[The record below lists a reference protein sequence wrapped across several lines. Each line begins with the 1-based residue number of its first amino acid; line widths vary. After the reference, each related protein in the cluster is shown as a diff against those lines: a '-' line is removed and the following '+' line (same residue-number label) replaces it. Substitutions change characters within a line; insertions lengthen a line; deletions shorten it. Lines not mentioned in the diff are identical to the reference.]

1 MKTTSI
7 LMTFSAIVLLA
18 CNDSGDIKK
27 TESTMNMPHLTYPET
42 RRMDHVDTL
51 WGTAV
56 PDPYRWLE
64 DDNSDETKAWV
75 QAENKL
81 TRSFLDS
88 IPFRDAIRKRYE
100 ELFNYEKVGSPYKV
114 GDRYFIYKND
124 GLQNQSVIYVR
135 EGKDGEDRVFIDP
148 NSLSEDGTVTVNL
161 IGADDTNSYMAIS
174 QSEAG
179 SDWSQIRVIDV
190 ATGEETGDVL
200 RWVKFGG
207 ASWYKDGFFYSRYP
221 APDEGDE
228 LSATNT
234 FHKVYYHKLGDPQK
248 KDQLIYENL
257 NAPNMYHWAQVTE
270 DNAYLI
276 MYAAT
281 GTDGYECYFKNL
293 NDPEGELQPLFT
305 GFENKSSVINHEG
318 GRFLVI
324 TDMDAP
330 KYRLVSIDPNNTSKD
345 QWVEV
350 IPETENLLEGANTGG
365 GKLFATYLANACNK
379 VMVMDY
385 DGSNAQEIQLP
396 NATGSAGG
404 FSGKKDYKSLFY
416 SFTSFTNPTSVYEYD
431 IATGKSTL
439 FYAPQ
444 LSFDPAQF
452 ESKQVFYKS
461 KDGTDVSMFIVH
473 KKGLKLDGTNPTML
487 YGYGGFNVSL
497 TPSFSTSNIILL
509 ENGGVYAM
517 PNLRGGGEYGEE
529 WHEGGM
535 LLNKQ
540 NVFDDFIAAAEYLIK
555 EKYTSSDKLAIAG
568 GSNGGLLV
576 GACMTQR
583 PDLFQVA
590 LPAVG
595 VMDMLRYHRFTVG
608 WGWVP
613 EYGNADSSKVDFD
626 NLISY
631 SPLHNLKDGTAYP
644 ATLVTTADH
653 DDRVVPAH
661 SFKFIARLQEV
672 QAGDAPVL
680 IRIEERAGHGAG
692 KPTSKIL
699 DEQADKWAF
708 MFFCMGEEVKY

>member
-1 MKTTSI
+1 MKNTATF
-7 LMTFSAIVLLA
+7 LMLIATVFCS
-18 CNDSGDIKK
+18 CNESGDQKK
-27 TESTMNMPHLTYPET
+27 MKKEMKMPVVTYPDTEKS
-42 RRMDHVDTL
+42 DQIDTL
-51 WGTAV
+51 WGTVVA
-56 PDPYRWLE
+56 DPYRWLE
-64 DDNSDETKAWV
+64 DDNSDETKSWV
-75 QAENKL
+75 QAQNKV

-88 IPFRDAIRKRYE
+88 IPFRAEIRQRYE
-100 ELFNYEKVGSPYKV
+100 ELYNYEKVGSPYKV

-135 EGKDGEDRVFIDP
+135 EGKDGEDKVFIDP
-148 NSLSEDGTVTVNL
+148 NSLSADGTVTVNL
-161 IGADDTNSYMAIS
+161 MGADDTDSYMAIS

-179 SDWSQIRVIDV
+179 SDWSQIRVMDV
-190 ATGEETGDVL
+190 KTGMETGDVL
-200 RWVKFGG
+200 KWVKFGG
-207 ASWYKDGFFYSRYP
+207 ASWYKNGFFYSRYP
-221 APDEGDE
+221 APEEGDE
-228 LSATNT
+228 LSAANT
-234 FHKVYYHKLGDPQK
+234 FHKIYYHTLGEPQE
-248 KDQLIYENL
+248 KDRLVYENMK
-257 NAPNMYHWAQVTE
+257 APNMYHWAQVT
-270 DNAYLI
+270 DDDAYMV

-281 GTDGYECYFKNL
+281 GTDGYECYFKDL
-293 NDPEGELQPLFT
+293 NKDDAKLQPLFT
-305 GFENKSSVINHEG
+305 GFENKSSVIDHIN

-324 TDMDAP
+324 TDIDAP
-330 KYRLVSIDPNNTSKD
+330 KYRLVSIDPKNPTKENWT
-345 QWVEV
+345 EV
-350 IPETENLLEGANTGG
+350 IPESENLLEGANTGG

-385 DGSNAQEIQLP
+385 DGSNSKEIGLP
-396 NATGSAGG
+396 DATGSAGG
-404 FSGKKDYKSLFY
+404 FGGKKDYTTLFY
-416 SFTSFTNPTSVYEYD
+416 SFTSFTYPGGIYEYD
-431 IATGKSTL
+431 VASGESTL
-439 FYAPQ
+439 FYAPK
-444 LSFDPAQF
+444 LSFDPSQF
-452 ESKQVFYKS
+452 ESKQVIYKS

-517 PNLRGGGEYGEE
+517 PNLRGGGEYGED

-535 LLNKQ
+535 LLKKQ

-555 EKYTSSDKLAIAG
+555 QKYTSSDKLAIAG

-583 PDLFQVA
+583 PELFKVA
-590 LPAVG
+590 FPAVG
-595 VMDMLRYHRFTVG
+595 VMDMLRYHKFTVG

-626 NLISY
+626 NLLAY
-631 SPLHNLKDGTAYP
+631 SPLHNLNDGVSYP
-644 ATLVTTADH
+644 ATMVTTADH

-661 SFKFIARLQEV
+661 SFKFAARLQAAHKGE
-672 QAGDAPVL
+672 APVL

-708 MFFCMGEEVKY
+708 MFFCMGEELK